1 MSAADR
7 IQTDTPNYGSI
18 ADERGD
24 KWWEKQTVSVD
35 ERMRLNGETEA
46 QMQYAFAVKEAGGVS
61 LNKEDGDDTS
71 KDQDWTYEDRPHTD
85 MYVLVTT
92 VIWQCIKLPVCLIL
106 MLILSF
112 VPTLICRLYISVLP
126 EPLDRVP
133 RSRCFYF
140 WFGVTIVLSLPAIL
154 LIIISFLLD
163 CVGYYFF
170 SLLYCTA
177 LCRWS
182 EAAAGFEKIRPFR
195 GGPSII
201 WHSPDIFLCVM
212 GQSMR
217 QGFFET
223 TYIVS
228 MMWVLMPWLKYYIC
242 CNPFIYN
249 LDHRL
254 VQQISTS
261 MEELGTADE
270 VAEEC
275 RHVISRARHKRERAH
290 RIDLWSFVP
299 HYPYP
304 PADRRWAIGM
314 QAGGTAYPGKF
325 TLLVHSTH
333 ADHARTGTQEQFVLS
348 NSIARP
354 VYRVMLWYSNPFH
367 FLTGWVEASISTGL
381 PSQPHKMHG
390 GEHPMWLVSGRTNL
404 TSGRESFT
412 GSGLIDWFFDYWLPV
427 FVHEVRYSMLNKMF
441 VKEGKSKED
450 AHDEAL
456 KLADERYQ
464 EVTSKDGISE
474 ACEKKGRAAYEGKD
488 ALTDYE
494 KEGKAE
500 HKETAQKFDSWL
512 GQANQ
517 TPTGKALQRAFMAED
532 IHEKAEDE
540 SPTIRE
546 A

>member
-1 MSAADR
+1 
-7 IQTDTPNYGSI
+7 
-18 ADERGD
+18 
-24 KWWEKQTVSVD
+24 
-35 ERMRLNGETEA
+35 MRLNGETQA
-46 QMQYAFAVKEAGGVS
+46 QMDYAYAVKKAGGVS
-61 LNKEDGDDTS
+61 LNPEDGTDTS
-71 KDQDWTYEDRPHTD
+71 VDQKWEYEDKPHTD

-92 VIWQCIKLPVCLIL
+92 VIWQCIKLPVFLLL
-106 MLILSF
+106 MLILCF

-140 WFGVTIVLSLPAIL
+140 WFAVTLITSLPAIL
-154 LIIISFLLD
+154 LIIVSLLLD
-163 CVGYYFF
+163 FVGYYFW

-177 LCRWS
+177 TCHWS
-182 EAAAGFEKIRPFR
+182 QYMAGLEKIRPFR

-201 WHSPDIFLCVM
+201 WQAPDIFVCVM

-217 QGFFET
+217 QGFLET

-228 MMWVLMPWLKYYIC
+228 MMWVLMPWLKYYVC

-275 RHVISRARHKRERAH
+275 RNVISRARHRRERAH

-304 PADRRWAIGM
+304 PPDRRWAIGM
-314 QAGGTAYPGKF
+314 QAGGSSYPGKF

-333 ADHARTGTQEQFVLS
+333 ADAKAPSAPVPSSEQFVLS

-367 FLTGWVEASISTGL
+367 FLTGFVEASISTGE
-381 PSQPHKMHG
+381 PSQPHKFHG
-390 GEHPMWLVSGRTNL
+390 GEHPMWLVSGRSAL
-404 TSGRESFT
+404 TSGRDSFT

-427 FVHEVRYSMLNKMF
+427 FVHEVRFSMLRQQFTKA
-441 VKEGKSKED
+441 GKSHQESF
-450 AHDEAL
+450 DEAL
-456 KLADERYQ
+456 KIANSKYQ

-474 ACEKKGRAAYEGKD
+474 AKELMGREQYEGKD
-488 ALTDYE
+488 ALSDYQR
-494 KEGKAE
+494 EGEIE
-500 HKETAQKFDSWL
+500 HKDKAQKFDSWVGGL
-512 GQANQ
+512 NETKFGQASQ
-517 TPTGKALQRAFMAED
+517 RWLMDDDIHDKEHWVDRTMTLQPQTGVAGTPTSAPGADAESAE
-532 IHEKAEDE
+532 EKKGA
-540 SPTIRE
+540 
-546 A
+546 